1 LSTLETIVNQ
11 ARQARRMAEELY
23 SDDQAPAVRA
33 LALATMQL
41 ADELVSLVE
50 AITELGGRLEFGQ
63 GADGEKSS

>member
-1 LSTLETIVNQ
+1 
-11 ARQARRMAEELY
+11 MAEELY